1 MRGFGLQPRFAQPL
15 DDPQVLRVGEVVDD
29 GIGDLAAHLV
39 GFDQLFARGVHHG
52 IQRAEVCR
60 QVFGRGFPDE
70 SDAQGEQYPLKRN
83 LDRAPDAPDD
93 VLGRFFAQPG
103 QTGELFGPQVVEVG
117 GVVQQSVVVE
127 QLDGLLAQSVDV
139 HRLAADEVDDAA
151 QYLRPA
157 VALIGTVV
165 LAFALVFHQRSAA
178 FRTAGD
184 VLEGTAVRRT
194 GRKIDARDLGDDLAA
209 FFDIYH
215 IAYANVQQGDLFGVV
230 QRGPLDGRSGQLHRI
245 EVGDGGDGS
254 GASHLEIDAF
264 EPRERLFGLELESH
278 GPSGRLGREAQL
290 APQGVT
296 IDLDDHA
303 VRSERQFPALFVPEG
318 DVVVDLRLAAA
329 DPHLVRYVESPFAGF
344 PHTLPMGRAG
354 QVVASQLVER
364 AVQPPL
370 GDYGRGL
377 LLERARCGIARIGQQ
392 RFAVLLAFAVEAV
405 ERGIGHQHFAPYF
418 EEIGVVAPLQ
428 VQRNGANRAD
438 IGRYVIAPCAV
449 APRHGTEQSSVFV
462 GERDGRAVEFELADE
477 LRLSELFLDAS
488 DEFVQLVERI
498 GIAQRKHRKAMFD
511 ALEFGCEIA
520 ADAGR
525 REFGSAYSGCAAS
538 SSCSSRIRTSNS
550 RSDISGLFST

>member
-1 MRGFGLQPRFAQPL
+1 M
-15 DDPQVLRVGEVVDD
+15 
-29 GIGDLAAHLV
+29 
-39 GFDQLFARGVHHG
+39 
-52 IQRAEVCR
+52 
-60 QVFGRGFPDE
+60 
-70 SDAQGEQYPLKRN
+70 
-83 LDRAPDAPDD
+83 
-93 VLGRFFAQPG
+93 
-103 QTGELFGPQVVEVG
+103 
-117 GVVQQSVVVE
+117 
-127 QLDGLLAQSVDV
+127 
-139 HRLAADEVDDAA
+139 
-151 QYLRPA
+151 
-157 VALIGTVV
+157 
-165 LAFALVFHQRSAA
+165 
-178 FRTAGD
+178 
-184 VLEGTAVRRT
+184 
-194 GRKIDARDLGDDLAA
+194 
-209 FFDIYH
+209 
-215 IAYANVQQGDLFGVV
+215 

-462 GERDGRAVEFELADE
+462 GERDGRAVELQLTDQVGGPHLPLDAVDE
-477 LRLSELFLDAS
+477 L
-488 DEFVQLVERI
+488 VQLVERV
-498 GIAQRKHRKAMFD
+498 GVAQREHREAVADGPKVGGQVAAHAHRRRVGVGILGILPLEVDELAHHRVELEVGDFGGVFD
-511 ALEFGCEIA
+511 VIFIVVAVELPAELLDSFLGCHRVCPFAARCRVGRGGGPSRRLPPAKRPAGQPVGALNNCCVKVRNLF
-520 ADAGR
+520 
-525 REFGSAYSGCAAS
+525 
-538 SSCSSRIRTSNS
+538 RTSSKFEKNAIKNIPGWCGLQILRILAENFYTLVLRCTMTKQNS
-550 RSDISGLFST
+550 TKKHIVASLHNLSPELQEAVREKYPLGFTDAMMRVDKPNGDFFYAVPFDTDEVAYLVKIDVKVDDHAQDDDDKDYYDDEIKGADEIQDDGSSEGLEETDDDIDI